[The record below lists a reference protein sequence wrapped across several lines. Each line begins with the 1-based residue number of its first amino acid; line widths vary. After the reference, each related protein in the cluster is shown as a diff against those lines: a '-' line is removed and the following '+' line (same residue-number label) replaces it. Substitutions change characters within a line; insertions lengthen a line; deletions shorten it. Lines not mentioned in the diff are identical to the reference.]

1 MFCEVIRGM
10 VCAVNAIAVKAVLG
24 TTFGESEMLKMAPED
39 IWKGV
44 LAILATGAVIC
55 AVGVIRIAKTKIL
68 DLISGR

>member
-1 MFCEVIRGM
+1 MNLMLLMSEEKT
-10 VCAVNAIAVKAVLG
+10 AAVLG
-24 TTFGESEMLKMAPED
+24 SLD
-39 IWKGV
+39 IMWKGV